1 MEPYRDGYMNIRS
14 GPGTAYDTITA
25 PLSRNLEIV
34 ILNEQNDWLQVEVKL
49 TGWVAGKYVKKL

>member
-1 MEPYRDGYMNIRS
+1 MNIRS

-49 TGWVAGKYVKKL
+49 TGWVARKYVKKL